1 MEAYGTGLS
10 FVNGIEIMLRTILQS
25 PHFLFRVEFT
35 GADEA
40 PQAMVRLDPYETATR
55 LSYLMW
61 SSGPDDALLD
71 AAANGQ
77 LETAEQVGTMA
88 RAMLEDP
95 RARRAAVEFYR
106 QWLELNRLD
115 TTSKD
120 AAAFPLWSN
129 LLRAAIEA
137 ESRAYIEHVL
147 FEREGSLAEL
157 LTLPLGLPMGPLAQL
172 YGVAE
177 GTTLT
182 ELSADERIGILT
194 QPAFLSVQAHPD
206 QTAPVLR
213 GKFIRKKLLCTDV
226 PPPPDD
232 VDLSPPEIHEGAT
245 ARERFSAHADDS
257 GCRGCHQLMDPLG
270 FPFESYDAIG
280 AFRTMDAGQ
289 ALDLSGEFVQTR
301 GIDGPFVGAKEM
313 LLTLAEADEV
323 RDCVTRQWFKFAM
336 GRTEEDGDACSLSPL
351 QNGFEESGGNLV
363 ELLVQTTQA
372 ESFLYRRG
380 SAGGQ

>member
-1 MEAYGTGLS
+1 
-10 FVNGIEIMLRTILQS
+10 
-25 PHFLFRVEFT
+25 
-35 GADEA
+35 
-40 PQAMVRLDPYETATR
+40 
-55 LSYLMW
+55 
-61 SSGPDDALLD
+61 
-71 AAANGQ
+71 
-77 LETAEQVGTMA
+77 
-88 RAMLEDP
+88 
-95 RARRAAVEFYR
+95 FYR

-280 AFRTMDAGQ
+280 AFRTMD
-289 ALDLSGEFVQTR
+289 
-301 GIDGPFVGAKEM
+301 
-313 LLTLAEADEV
+313 
-323 RDCVTRQWFKFAM
+323 
-336 GRTEEDGDACSLSPL
+336 
-351 QNGFEESGGNLV
+351 
-363 ELLVQTTQA
+363 
-372 ESFLYRRG
+372 
-380 SAGGQ
+380 